1 MLQVHRGEAYAL
13 TNPMTQ
19 RTEQVAS
26 TLKRALQEVLSRG
39 LADPRVKGLITITRI
54 DVSADL
60 ANATVY
66 CTVTPAEHEELS
78 LHGLQS
84 ASRWIRRQVADK
96 VRFRRMP
103 QFRFRIDEKLLKQ
116 QEVLASIAEANR
128 EDERR
133 ANLKNKKDN

>member
-1 MLQVHRGEAYAL
+1 
-13 TNPMTQ
+13 MTQ

-26 TLKRALQEVLSRG
+26 TLKRAVQDVLSRG
-39 LADPRVKGLITITRI
+39 LADPRIQGLITVTRI

-66 CTVTPAEHEELS
+66 CTVTPHKHEELA

-84 ASRWIRRQVADK
+84 ASRWIRRQAADK

-103 QFRFRIDEKLLKQ
+103 QFRFRVDEKLLKQ

-133 ANLKNKKDN
+133 ANQKKKKEN

>member
-1 MLQVHRGEAYAL
+1 
-13 TNPMTQ
+13 MTQ

-26 TLKRALQEVLSRG
+26 TLKREVQEVLSRG
-39 LADPRVKGLITITRI
+39 IADPRVQGLITITRI

-66 CTVTPAEHEELS
+66 CTVTPAKHQELS

-103 QFRFRIDEKLLKQ
+103 QFRFRIDEQLLKQ
-116 QEVLASIAEANR
+116 QEVLASIAEATR

-133 ANLKNKKDN
+133 ADLNKKKEN

>member
-1 MLQVHRGEAYAL
+1 
-13 TNPMTQ
+13 MTQ

-26 TLKRALQEVLSRG
+26 TLKRAVQEVLSRG
-39 LADPRVKGLITITRI
+39 LADPRIQGLITVTRI

-66 CTVTPAEHEELS
+66 CTVTPQKHEELT

-103 QFRFRIDEKLLKQ
+103 QFRFRVDEKLLKQ
-116 QEVLASIAEANR
+116 QEVLASIAEANQ

-133 ANLKNKKDN
+133 ANQKNKKEN

>member
-1 MLQVHRGEAYAL
+1 
-13 TNPMTQ
+13 MTQ

-26 TLKRALQEVLSRG
+26 TLKRALQQVLSRG

-54 DVSADL
+54 DVSPDL

-66 CTVTPAEHEELS
+66 CTVSPAEHEELS

-103 QFRFRIDEKLLKQ
+103 QFRFRVDEKLLKQ
-116 QEVLASIAEANR
+116 QEVLASIAEANI
-128 EDERR
+128 EDARR
-133 ANLKNKKDN
+133 ANLKKKKVN

>member
-1 MLQVHRGEAYAL
+1 
-13 TNPMTQ
+13 MTQ

-26 TLKRALQEVLSRG
+26 TLKRAVQEILSRG
-39 LADPRVKGLITITRI
+39 LADPRVKGLITVTRV
-54 DVSADL
+54 DVSSDL

-66 CTVTPAEHEELS
+66 CTVTPHKHEELS

-84 ASRWIRRQVADK
+84 ASRWIRREVSDK

-103 QFRFRIDEKLLKQ
+103 QFRFRVDEQLLKQ
-116 QEVLASIAEANR
+116 QEVLASIAEANQ

-133 ANLKNKKDN
+133 ANQKKKKEN

>member
-1 MLQVHRGEAYAL
+1 
-13 TNPMTQ
+13 MTQ

-26 TLKRALQEVLSRG
+26 TLKRAVQEVLSRG
-39 LADPRVKGLITITRI
+39 IADPRVQGLITITRI
-54 DVSADL
+54 EVSPDL

-66 CTVTPAEHEELS
+66 CTVTPHKHEELS

-84 ASRWIRRQVADK
+84 ASKWIRRQVADK

-103 QFRFRIDEKLLKQ
+103 QFRFRIDEQLLKQ
-116 QEVLASIAEANR
+116 QEVLASIAEATR

-133 ANLKNKKDN
+133 ANLKNKKEN

>member
-1 MLQVHRGEAYAL
+1 
-13 TNPMTQ
+13 MTQ

-26 TLKRALQEVLSRG
+26 TLKRAVQEILTRG
-39 LADPRVKGLITITRI
+39 ISDPRVQGLITVTRV
-54 DVSADL
+54 DVSGDL

-66 CTVTPAEHEELS
+66 CAVMPSKHEELS

-84 ASRWIRRQVADK
+84 ASRWIRRQVSDK

-103 QFRFRIDEKLLKQ
+103 QFRFRIDEQLLKQ

-133 ANLKNKKDN
+133 AEQKKKKEN